1 MVFSILLS
9 LANAQEIYIDPYIQ
23 ALEHNEV
30 WIMWED
36 DQPETADVLWGVDST
51 LGNSDGGTGFEITS
65 GHYLHSVQISGLIP
79 DTDYYYRTE
88 NQNTVHS
95 IFR

>member
-1 MVFSILLS
+1 MVISILLS
-9 LANAQEIYIDPYIQ
+9 QANAQEIYIDPYIQ

-51 LGNSDGGTGFEITS
+51 LGNSLIVHGISFDNLLGTS
-65 GHYLHSVQISGLIP
+65 QP
-79 DTDYYYRTE
+79 
-88 NQNTVHS
+88 
-95 IFR
+95 